1 MASHP
6 LTSAD
11 HPTRGPAHPA
21 ILLGALGVVFGD
33 IGTSPLYAI
42 KVSLSG
48 FPVLSQA
55 HILGVLS
62 LLFWLLTI
70 VVSLK
75 YVVCIMRA
83 DNQGEGGIL
92 ALKELAIA
100 RLQGRSRWICIVF
113 GLIGAAL
120 FYGDSVITPAISV
133 ISAIEGVGI
142 VSHRLDAWVVPI
154 SIALLVGLFAIQSR
168 GTGAVGKLF
177 GPVMLTWF
185 LVMGLLGLWRVIQAP
200 QILQALNPVWA
211 WHFIHS
217 APWEV
222 YLLLGAIVLAVTGA
236 ETLYVDMGH
245 FGRRAIR
252 LVWFG
257 LVMPCL
263 VLAYFGQGALLLQ
276 DPAAIRN
283 PFFLLAPSFA
293 LPALV
298 ILATAATVI
307 ASQAVIT
314 GAFSITRQAVQ
325 LGYWPRMQIEH
336 TSASTEGQIY
346 LPQVNR
352 LLCLAVVML
361 VLGFGSSERLAHAYG
376 FAVTGTMLMTSLLA
390 FAVLPKQGTRLSR
403 SLWFTALT
411 VFLIIDGLL
420 FSSNTLKVPDGGW
433 LPLCIAIGIF
443 TLMMTWSLGRER
455 LHQALAKEHH
465 TLSEFMHELEAY
477 PPARVPG
484 TAVFM
489 SMIYGTVPP
498 ALLHNLKHNKVM
510 HEQVLFLTVQAARVP
525 FVPDAERYQI
535 EQLGRDSW
543 QIKATWGFKQ
553 EPNVPQM
560 LELLGR
566 DMPELNLDPLQVSF
580 FLSRQT
586 ILVVRRL
593 PPLARLQRTLFAF
606 MARNA
611 TRSTRFYKIPPNRVV
626 EMGMQQEI

>member
-1 MASHP
+1 MADNNERSSQSDILRP
-6 LTSAD
+6 
-11 HPTRGPAHPA
+11 GPA

-48 FPVLSQA
+48 FPVLDDE

-75 YVVCIMRA
+75 YVACVLRA

-92 ALKELAIA
+92 ALMELAIA
-100 RLQGRSRWICIVF
+100 KLQGRKRWVYITF
-113 GLIGAAL
+113 GLVGAAL
-120 FYGDSVITPAISV
+120 FYGDSIITPAISV
-133 ISAIEGVGI
+133 MSAIEGVGI
-142 VSHRLDAWVVPI
+142 ISHRLDSWVVPL
-154 SIALLVGLFAIQSR
+154 SLAVLASLFAIQSR
-168 GTGAVGKLF
+168 GTGAMGKLF
-177 GPVMLTWF
+177 GPIMLAWF
-185 LVMGLLGLWRVIQAP
+185 LVIGLLGLWRTMQTPEV
-200 QILQALNPVWA
+200 LQALNPWWA
-211 WHFIHS
+211 YQFVQD

-222 YLLLGAIVLAVTGA
+222 FLLLGAIVLSVTGA
-236 ETLYVDMGH
+236 EALYVDMGH

-252 LVWFG
+252 RAWFG
-257 LVMPCL
+257 LVMPGL
-263 VLAYFGQGALLLQ
+263 VLAYFGQGALLLH
-276 DPAAIRN
+276 DPAAIKN
-283 PFFLLAPSFA
+283 PFFLLAPKYA
-293 LPALV
+293 LLPLV
-298 ILATAATVI
+298 VLATMATII
-307 ASQAVIT
+307 ASQSVIS

-346 LPQVNR
+346 LPRVN
-352 LLCLAVVML
+352 LLLFIAVML
-361 VLGFGSSERLAHAYG
+361 LILGFGSSDALAHAYG

-390 FAVLPKQGTRLSR
+390 FMVLPRQASGVRRLLWLLGL
-403 SLWFTALT
+403 SL
-411 VFLIIDGLL
+411 FLVIDVLL
-420 FSSNTLKVPDGGW
+420 FSSNALKIPQGGW
-433 LPLCIAIGIF
+433 LPLGIGITIF
-443 TLMMTWSLGRER
+443 TLMITWNRGRDR
-455 LHQALAKEHH
+455 LHKALSDDTH
-465 TLSEFMHELEAY
+465 TLPEFMCGLEEF

-498 ALLHNLKHNKVM
+498 ALLHNLKHNKIL
-510 HEQVLFLTVQAARVP
+510 HEQVLFLTVQTARVP
-525 FVPDAERYQI
+525 YVPFQDRYEIERI
-535 EQLGRDSW
+535 GRSCW
-543 QIKATWGFKQ
+543 QARATWGFKQ

-560 LELLGR
+560 LEQMAQ
-566 DMPELNLDPLQVSF
+566 DIPEMNLDPLQVSY

-586 ILVVRRL
+586 VLVVRKL
-593 PPLARLQRTLFAF
+593 PLIARLQRRIFAF